1 MYNKKVLIDAL
12 KKLGSAKVPPN
23 KKDIIYDPKG
33 QLKYPGQNTRIPSGD
48 ITMQGVPYPVLGK
61 PNVGQPQMMQPGQN
75 YQFPG
80 ADYVDEFPQMRKG
93 GRTKG
98 LVSMPKPSKKGLL
111 SKSYSRSLD
120 ATNKFFTQNYLFAK
134 PKSRKNKVFDPN
146 AKYYQEG
153 GEQNCPEG
161 YVFYNGQCVEW
172 QEPEVIETDENTG
185 YNAATGQISQDTRP
199 GSIQNN
205 GWWTEHEKYH
215 HLQNLGGGAS
225 TAGFLGQ
232 RPNNTVASDQAIGN
246 YYDRR
251 NTELEA
257 QTDAMIKA
265 DPNLQ
270 FIPRNK
276 LQEFTEGFP
285 GANALMYQ
293 DPTTEEGEARV
304 REEQFEKDGKSM
316 FPKKQ
321 DGSISKL
328 EGDLISKVL
337 MERNRGVDFVDRAF
351 ALGDNPGTPMFNL
364 PDDEQF
370 GQNMSHKMAWGED
383 DNGQAWMYPTIMNPN
398 DEAIQVPNQY
408 ADYISSEGYKNATG
422 MNQYAEG
429 GSLLTKKVTCKKC
442 GWKWDAEDGGND
454 VTTCHKCGGQG
465 LVHAQHGGL
474 HKFVGGGSTDW
485 PPASKNKTY
494 LTYSPFYGNS
504 LTGQSSNM
512 GYADNPFSDEKS
524 DFFKVN
530 TIRMPQSYIGL
541 SGGAD
546 PYGKFNHNQ
555 GIMQKLGYD
564 AYVGLPY
571 NYDPNNTDYYSNT
584 PSFGG
589 RIRYNNTI
597 DNRMLGIPWNKVFV
611 EASGDYSQSDGL
623 NGNFSVGTRF
633 DGKKGNSR
641 GYFEPHIGVSGS
653 FGPHGIKPGAYSANA
668 LAQYQLLTQSN
679 DIPDLEDDSVNMS
692 DPAIQ
697 VLLSDIYNE
706 GIENPL
712 AKGKKQQGAMADID
726 LGFKTG
732 FEWQPKWLTK
742 RLPGSKIFGDLRYT
756 AQPIRGMFVSGMG
769 ENSQSNYAGQMGDA
783 IIQSSDQSETNKLA
797 FSHQF
802 TGGLGLKIP
811 IGTVKDKINDIDFT
825 RTRIPKD
832 CRCPDGTIVDKLED
846 GSCPCDDHNEEC
858 PPCSDGSVPQR
869 LKNGTCPC
877 EEIIEVD
884 EYARNPRWLKDG
896 GALSK
901 FVGGG
906 LQNISP
912 CQADEYWDGE
922 KCVKRT
928 INYYNA
934 NEDLTKNAEYQD
946 WLIRQ
951 SLWQYSD
958 LPYNKQKDL
967 SSSIIR
973 ETDNYNKQ
981 LPYDFQGQVSD
992 FYEDY
997 PETEDFENNVNIG
1010 PYGSKTKFIESLTNA
1025 EAAKHSYRLIS
1036 DNNEIVNNDVYKN
1049 TENFKPFDKS
1059 NAFFQKYPPSSW
1071 SYHSQLSSD
1080 PITELFSGNWNG
1092 SNFIYKK
1099 PNTSRIEDDVNRT
1112 YLKKFYPELTDE
1124 QIDKIVKDDVENP
1137 GYITNEFDVNKKR
1150 KWVSGQDAE
1159 GHDITKGQD
1168 IFKDENGLTG
1178 YKADGIAA
1186 YISQYDKYTPSWA
1199 EPKELWLKKEEE
1211 LLNLPTLK
1219 PGLIQQ
1225 QDYELQGADAYNE
1238 ALENL
1243 EAPSYIPD
1251 TNINKHFG
1259 KKGSYKGP
1267 WLPSLSQWTP
1277 WYKNNKG
1284 RHHPIIKLGM
1294 KESTMVDP
1302 STGKTVNKQFK
1313 KDRNIQE
1320 QSGYNRAYYEGS
1332 EDEEG
1337 NYIPGEIENAETEN
1351 RRINFNHGQMGRKDK
1366 KAQEQYNLEYD
1377 EYEFKKKFPTLLDN
1391 LNITYKDYI
1400 NQNTSKKQYGGAL
1413 SKFVEGGAETS
1424 WPPKG
1429 WPPIGRYKGILDLV
1443 KKTPTISTFGNAIKF
1458 PSVNWTTPSIP
1469 TLQRE
1474 FNVEQVLKNK
1484 NFFPNQNSFLNAV
1497 KNATVQ
1503 EITPEIDATIE
1514 YRSGTTTKDQLIA
1527 LSKTYR
1533 SWPEYRNEETINSI
1547 YDGLSSGKDM
1557 EMPMVL
1563 QFPNGNK
1570 RVFSG
1575 NTRMD
1580 AARQLGINPNVL
1592 MLNVPDMTKLANP
1605 WQIEVFPGLQYKSTM
1620 LNNPKGL
1627 WTQVAKDGTINVEN
1641 ALKNIEKESAG
1652 DVKVELLKET
1662 LGENIPKKMDFNLF
1676 RKKTQETIIPLE
1688 TTIVDHSSN
1697 YNINKVGYPS
1707 ASRNSFERALNFNN
1721 LEIAEIEKKIK
1732 DAPSSTKQL
1741 KVWDDANEKIR
1752 AMAYVSFDRP
1762 IYTAVGPNGLVQYF
1776 STLEEAKQQ
1785 EEITL
1790 RTLNEELK
1798 NSKDKSIAT
1807 LTEMQDLPLENKTVI
1822 FSNKDLFGG
1831 GSDAHNNPPETL
1843 GHIHFLRDAEFPDI
1857 LLATQIQSDPFQS
1870 KYYWKYNVNTETET
1884 IGSEILLK
1892 TKKIESINYLTA
1904 QELQNFNNGNTNYSK
1919 EQLDNY
1925 KLFTRSNL
1933 EEINILN
1940 NDINVLKER
1949 LEPIVKENTPNYKQ
1963 KVLLDKNHKKRFFQ
1977 EFLNYAANRGDVNYI
1992 AIPTVETS
2000 ARIQN
2005 YAPLI
2010 NQANL
2015 GPESKLLMD
2024 NTNSFEEFVK
2034 KSEEIHGDSFQ
2045 NSTEH
2050 EQYLLKKGYELYK
2063 KNGNLDGL
2071 LNDKRNYK
2079 SKHGTVLGNYEEYIK
2094 IAKKLGLEIED
2105 LIIKGRTYKKI
2116 VIPEDF
2122 LKGLGEIDAYR
2133 KGGETNK
2140 SIEIKLTSEEIKKYV
2155 DGGYVVEDLDNFQDG
2170 GTTDPPPWNPDY
2182 PTNFYEFKTLTPEE
2196 KAEEAQFREDYRKAG
2211 LTPYDRALEE
2221 EPQFADEAMNFV
2233 KGWHDSPMYNQMVL
2247 NSYNGQQKN
2256 ADYLTKL
2263 RKENIAAIPPIE
2275 ISNTSGTSDSGFL
2288 PAATSDSITGQVI
2301 VYPEGYGYGPSLY
2314 THEYTHSSDKPRELY
2329 KWNHPSYVNKK
2340 KDTYKI
2346 PSWMVYEDPRF
2357 PKEPPVFHKR
2367 VMPKS
2372 DQMYISTHRGA
2383 NWKDNEN
2390 YKINKDSGFYTI
2402 RTDDELKQEMLGY
2415 EYPLDDFEDYKKA
2428 HISGTKDW
2436 IEMDKNQWKKFGHDY
2451 VSDPTEVRARL
2462 GEIRMNAKKEGLY
2475 DPYTEQITPE
2485 IFENYINK
2493 RREDDNWQPMKP
2505 IDELRIEF
2513 TDEEILYM
2521 LQNISENKNDSETD
2535 NEFDMQYSQYGG
2547 VADYQLGEEVDE
2559 DTMKRLKKLG
2569 YTFNKI

>member
-33 QLKYPGQNTRIPSGD
+33 QLKYPGQNTRIPSED

-98 LVSMPKPSKKGLL
+98 LISMPKPSKKGLL

-146 AKYYQEG
+146 AKYY
-153 GEQNCPEG
+153 
-161 YVFYNGQCVEW
+161 
-172 QEPEVIETDENTG
+172 
-185 YNAATGQISQDTRP
+185 
-199 GSIQNN
+199 
-205 GWWTEHEKYH
+205 
-215 HLQNLGGGAS
+215 
-225 TAGFLGQ
+225 
-232 RPNNTVASDQAIGN
+232 
-246 YYDRR
+246 
-251 NTELEA
+251 
-257 QTDAMIKA
+257 
-265 DPNLQ
+265 
-270 FIPRNK
+270 
-276 LQEFTEGFP
+276 
-285 GANALMYQ
+285 
-293 DPTTEEGEARV
+293 
-304 REEQFEKDGKSM
+304 
-316 FPKKQ
+316 
-321 DGSISKL
+321 
-328 EGDLISKVL
+328 
-337 MERNRGVDFVDRAF
+337 
-351 ALGDNPGTPMFNL
+351 
-364 PDDEQF
+364 
-370 GQNMSHKMAWGED
+370 
-383 DNGQAWMYPTIMNPN
+383 
-398 DEAIQVPNQY
+398 
-408 ADYISSEGYKNATG
+408 
-422 MNQYAEG
+422 AE
-429 GSLLTKKVTCKKC
+429 
-442 GWKWDAEDGGND
+442 
-454 VTTCHKCGGQG
+454 
-465 LVHAQHGGL
+465 
-474 HKFVGGGSTDW
+474 
-485 PPASKNKTY
+485 
-494 LTYSPFYGNS
+494 
-504 LTGQSSNM
+504 
-512 GYADNPFSDEKS
+512 
-524 DFFKVN
+524 
-530 TIRMPQSYIGL
+530 
-541 SGGAD
+541 
-546 PYGKFNHNQ
+546 
-555 GIMQKLGYD
+555 
-564 AYVGLPY
+564 
-571 NYDPNNTDYYSNT
+571 
-584 PSFGG
+584 
-589 RIRYNNTI
+589 
-597 DNRMLGIPWNKVFV
+597 
-611 EASGDYSQSDGL
+611 
-623 NGNFSVGTRF
+623 
-633 DGKKGNSR
+633 
-641 GYFEPHIGVSGS
+641 
-653 FGPHGIKPGAYSANA
+653 
-668 LAQYQLLTQSN
+668 
-679 DIPDLEDDSVNMS
+679 
-692 DPAIQ
+692 
-697 VLLSDIYNE
+697 
-706 GIENPL
+706 
-712 AKGKKQQGAMADID
+712 
-726 LGFKTG
+726 
-732 FEWQPKWLTK
+732 
-742 RLPGSKIFGDLRYT
+742 
-756 AQPIRGMFVSGMG
+756 
-769 ENSQSNYAGQMGDA
+769 
-783 IIQSSDQSETNKLA
+783 
-797 FSHQF
+797 
-802 TGGLGLKIP
+802 
-811 IGTVKDKINDIDFT
+811 
-825 RTRIPKD
+825 
-832 CRCPDGTIVDKLED
+832 
-846 GSCPCDDHNEEC
+846 
-858 PPCSDGSVPQR
+858 
-869 LKNGTCPC
+869 
-877 EEIIEVD
+877 
-884 EYARNPRWLKDG
+884 
-896 GALSK
+896 
-901 FVGGG
+901 GGG

-912 CQADEYWDGE
+912 CQTDEYWDGE

-934 NEDLTKNAEYQD
+934 DEDLSKNSEYQD

-967 SSSIIR
+967 SSNIIR

-981 LPYDFQGQVSD
+981 LPYDFQGQVSS
-992 FYEDY
+992 FYETY
-997 PETEDFENNVNIG
+997 PETEDFKNDVNIG

-1049 TENFKPFDKS
+1049 TEYFKPFDKS

-1080 PITELFSGNWNG
+1080 PTTEQFSGNWNG

-1124 QIDKIVKDDVENP
+1124 QIDKMVKSEVENP
-1137 GYITNEFDVNKKR
+1137 GYITNEFNVNKNR

-1159 GHDITKGQD
+1159 GHDIAKGQD
-1168 IFKDENGLTG
+1168 IFKDEKGLIG
-1178 YKADGIAA
+1178 YKADKIAA

-1243 EAPSYIPD
+1243 EAPSYEPVES
-1251 TNINKHFG
+1251 NNRRFG
-1259 KKGSYKGP
+1259 KTGSLKHKYDIFIPNNPFKMDVGP
-1267 WLPSLSQWTP
+1267 GGIRYGKKYRIP
-1277 WYKNNKG
+1277 KF
-1284 RHHPIIKLGM
+1284 GM
-1294 KESTMVDP
+1294 KDSTMVDP
-1302 STGKTVNKQFK
+1302 ITGETVNKQFR
-1313 KDRNIQE
+1313 KDRKIQKE
-1320 QSGYNRAYYEGS
+1320 TGLDRSYYEGS
-1332 EDEEG
+1332 YDDEG
-1337 NYIPGEIENAETEN
+1337 NYIPGELENAEKEN
-1351 RRINFNHGQMGRKDK
+1351 RRVNFKGQYGRKDR

-1377 EYEFKKKFPTLLDN
+1377 EYEFRKKFPTLLED
-1391 LNITYKDYI
+1391 LNITYEDYI
-1400 NQNTSKKQYGGAL
+1400 NQYVPKKQYGGAL
-1413 SKFVEGGAETS
+1413 SKFVEGGNPCPEGFQEDPVTGDCLQIASIVQKPPWYPEENVNPAAYVSGFRGGNPRMYKYGFLDSDQGNIVGGGGFGFPKPGVHLNALGVVPTSSNDRQYFKGAYEAGISKDFKNLNLGLGVGTAITGYPGENGFVRDPIKLQPKLNLRYNFAEGGLHKFVEGGAEES

-1429 WPPIGRYKGILDLV
+1429 WPPIGRYKGLLDLV
-1443 KKTPTISTFGNAIKF
+1443 KKTPTISTFGNAIKL
-1458 PSVNWTTPSIP
+1458 PSVNWITPSIP

-1474 FNVEQVLKNK
+1474 FNVEQVLKNQ
-1484 NFFPNQNSFLNAV
+1484 NFFPNENSFLNAV

-1503 EITPEIDATIE
+1503 EITPEIDATIG
-1514 YRSGTTTKDQLIA
+1514 YRSGTTTKEDLIA
-1527 LSKTYR
+1527 LSKTYG
-1533 SWPEYRNEETINSI
+1533 SWPKYRNEETINSI
-1547 YDGLSSGKDM
+1547 YDGLSLGKDM

-1605 WQIEVFPGLQYKSTM
+1605 WQREVFPGLQYKSTM

-1641 ALKNIEKESAG
+1641 ALKFIEKESAG

-1688 TTIVDHSSN
+1688 TTIVDHSSG
-1697 YNINKVGYPS
+1697 YGLPRIGYPASERSVYDRS
-1707 ASRNSFERALNFNN
+1707 AYELAIEKSKNKIEQFTKEIQQLNAKQNLSPGEIGHKQN
-1721 LEIAEIEKKIK
+1721 LEALLRGAEENLTSDKEAIK
-1732 DAPSSTKQL
+1732 NA
-1741 KVWDDANEKIR
+1741 
-1752 AMAYVSFDRP
+1752 
-1762 IYTAVGPNGLVQYF
+1762 
-1776 STLEEAKQQ
+1776 
-1785 EEITL
+1785 
-1790 RTLNEELK
+1790 
-1798 NSKDKSIAT
+1798 
-1807 LTEMQDLPLENKTVI
+1807 PLENKTVI

-1843 GHIHFLRDAEFPDI
+1843 GHIHFLRDGDFPDI

-1870 KYYWKYNVNTETET
+1870 KYYWKYNINRETDV

-1904 QELQNFNNGNTNYSK
+1904 QELQNFNNGNSNYSK
-1919 EQLDNY
+1919 EQLEEK
-1925 KLFTRSNL
+1925 KLSNL

-1940 NDINVLKER
+1940 NDIKVLKER

-2005 YAPLI
+2005 YNPI
-2010 NQANL
+2010 EQKEQP
-2015 GPESKLLMD
+2015 GPESKLLLD
-2024 NTNSFEEFVK
+2024 NSNSFEEFVK
-2034 KSEEIHGDSFQ
+2034 KAEEMYGDSFQ
-2045 NSTEH
+2045 NAPEQ

-2063 KNGNLDGL
+2063 KEGTLKGL

-2079 SKHGTVLGNYEEYIK
+2079 SKHATVLGGYEEYIK

-2105 LIIKGRTYKKI
+2105 LIIKGHTYKKI
-2116 VIPEDF
+2116 TIPEDF
-2122 LKGLGEIDAYR
+2122 LKGVGEIDAYR

-2155 DGGYVVEDLDNFQDG
+2155 DGGYVVEELDDYAGGGSPIWPPSKGKNKTYLTYSPFYGNSLTGQSSNMGYVDNPFSDEKSDFFKVNTIRMPQSYIGVSGGADPYGKFNDNQGIMQKLGYDAYVGLPYNYDPNNTNYYSNTPSFGGRIRYNNTIDNRMLGIPWNKVFVEASGDYSQSDGLNANFSVGPRFDGKRGNSKGYFEPHIGVSGSFGPHGIKPGAYSADALAEYQLLTQSNDIPDLEGDSVNMSDPAIQNLISDIYNEDIENPLAKGKKQQGAMGDIDLGFKTGFEWQPKWLTKRLPGSKIFGDLRYSAQPMRGMFVSGMGENSQSNYAGQMGDAIIQSSDQGETNKLAFSHQFTGGLGLKVPLGTVKDKIQNIDLTNIRIPKDCICPDGTKVDKLEDGSCPCDDHQIEECPPCSDGSIPQRLKDGTCPCEIDFTYPDPDEWARHPRWLRDG
-2170 GTTDPPPWNPDY
+2170 GTTDPPPPWNPDY

-2196 KAEEAQFREDYRKAG
+2196 KAEEAQFREDYRKAA

-2256 ADYLTKL
+2256 ADYLTRL
-2263 RKENIAAIPPIE
+2263 RKENIAAIPPLE
-2275 ISNTSGTSDSGFL
+2275 ISNTSGTSDSGFF
-2288 PAATSDSITGQVI
+2288 PAATSDSITGQVV

-2329 KWNHPSYVNKK
+2329 KWNHPSYLNKK
-2340 KDTYKI
+2340 TDTYDRI

-2357 PKEPPVFHKR
+2357 PKEPAVFHKR

-2402 RTDDELKQEMLGY
+2402 KTDDELKQEMLKY
-2415 EYPLDDFEDYKKA
+2415 EHPLDAFDDYKKA

-2436 IEMDKNQWKKFGHDY
+2436 IEMDKNQWKKYGHDY

-2462 GEIRMNAKKEGLY
+2462 AEIRMNAKKEGLY

-2493 RREDDNWQPMKP
+2493 QREDDNWQPMKP